1 MNGELLRI
9 VDSIHREKNIDAEI
23 VFQGIEL
30 ALLSAARKHFGAE
43 EADLQIVID
52 RASGDIQATLNG
64 RPLAPAD
71 LGRIAAQTAKQVMI
85 QKIREAERASLMEDY
100 ADQIGAIISGQCT
113 RIERGSA
120 VVNLGRGEGFLPR
133 SEQIPGETL
142 HVADR
147 IRAIILDVRES
158 GPGVKIVLSR
168 CHPDLIVRLFELEV
182 PEVADRVITIE
193 TIAREPGHR
202 TKVAVSSID
211 SRVDAVGACVGIRG
225 SRIKNIVEE
234 VAGEK
239 IDIVRYN
246 ESPQVFIANALKPAE
261 VKEILLNRD
270 INRAAVLVAED
281 QLSLAI
287 GKKGQN
293 VRLAARLAGW
303 NIDIMTPTEYDQQ
316 RAATAEQLSGLPAAG
331 EDIAVELVGAG
342 YVSIA
347 DVADVAPE
355 ILARSTGIE
364 VEQAEEIIE
373 QTSALVTEL
382 EAKAAEQ
389 RAREEAEAAAAAAAA
404 EAGETP
410 EAVEEAEE
418 EGPGIAAPGEAEEAE
433 GPGTGLGGE
442 AEEAAEAAPLGPPPE
457 GIEEVP
463 EEAETPPAEI
473 SPAEAA
479 KLPTP
484 GSVPPGPVAA
494 PEEAE
499 AGAEESPPTAP
510 AGEPA
515 EPVAPDVT
523 PAGATDEAPAAEAAL
538 EAEETEA
545 PPAEE
550 APEEGPGTEGPGAIE
565 EAEEVEPSE
574 GGAEESPPT
583 ALGEEPEEPPSPESP
598 GTGKPE
604 DE

>member
-43 EADLQIVID
+43 DADLQIVID

-193 TIAREPGHR
+193 AIAREPGHR

-389 RAREEAEAAAAAAAA
+389 RAREEAEAAAAA
-404 EAGETP
+404 EAGETL
-410 EAVEEAEE
+410 EGEEDAEEEAEE
-418 EGPGIAAPGEAEEAE
+418 ESPGTALPGEAEEAE

-457 GIEEVP
+457 GIEEVA

-499 AGAEESPPTAP
+499 AGAEESPPTA
-510 AGEPA
+510 
-515 EPVAPDVT
+515 
-523 PAGATDEAPAAEAAL
+523 
-538 EAEETEA
+538 
-545 PPAEE
+545 
-550 APEEGPGTEGPGAIE
+550 
-565 EAEEVEPSE
+565 
-574 GGAEESPPT
+574 
-583 ALGEEPEEPPSPESP
+583 LGEEPEEPPSPETP